1 MNTASNITLIESE
14 QTSPDLGQLLAVL
27 RRRGLWILLCVVVV
41 SGVAYGYSKHKVK
54 QYSATAALAFSD
66 NQLDQQIAGLPTTT
80 SNLAQQDS
88 NLELVR
94 LGDMAAKTASLLGH
108 GLTAESVVESLS
120 IGGRGESSIVGV
132 SATSNSPI
140 LAAAIA
146 NTYVAQFVRE
156 QQAANRHFLNSALSL
171 VNKQLARL
179 SPAQRFGTDGLDLE
193 ERAQTL
199 RLLAELHYNNV
210 EVAQEA
216 SVPSSPSSPKVSR
229 NTILGAILGFLLGLG
244 VAFLRERSDL
254 RIRRPEDLEEIYGL
268 PMLGTVPN
276 SAALARSTA
285 RDRGKVVELPAAE
298 AEAFSLIRAHLRFF
312 NVDRDLRTVVIGS
325 PAPNDGKT
333 TIARRLAE
341 AAARSGSRV
350 LLLEVDLRHPTL
362 GQQLGI
368 QSGQGLAGVL
378 IGAIS
383 VDEAIQSVGLE
394 GPLGEGTSDRR
405 FDVLVA
411 GAVLPPNPGEL
422 LESRAMDTLL
432 ARARSEYDL
441 VVIDTPPLTVVSD
454 AFPLLTKV
462 DGVIIVGW
470 VRHSRRDTAEQ
481 LQRTLASRNSGAPLL
496 GVIANGSKAG
506 AVGSYVDSA
515 NSKSVPGDAS
525 DNGASSS
532 RSLAQTVEN

>member
-1 MNTASNITLIESE
+1 LIDSE
-14 QTSPDLGQLLAVL
+14 QTSLDVGQFFGVL
-27 RRRGLWILLCVVVV
+27 RRRALWILLCFVVV
-41 SGVAYGYSKHKVK
+41 SGVAYGYSKHKAK

-66 NQLDQQIAGLPTTT
+66 NQLDQEIAGLPTTT

-108 GLTAESVVESLS
+108 GLTDESVVESLS

-132 SATSNSPI
+132 SATSNSPV

-146 NTYVAQFVRE
+146 NTYVEQFVKE
-156 QQAANRHFLNSALSL
+156 QQAANRHFLNSALAL

-193 ERAQTL
+193 QRAQTL

-210 EVAQEA
+210 EVAQRA
-216 SVPSSPSSPKVSR
+216 TVPSSPSSPKVSR
-229 NTILGAILGFLLGLG
+229 NTVLGAVLGLLLGLA
-244 VAFLRERSDL
+244 VAFLRERADR

-268 PMLGTVPN
+268 PILGTVPN
-276 SAALARSTA
+276 SVPLARSTA
-285 RDRGKVVELPAAE
+285 RDRGKAVELPAAE

-312 NVDRDLRTVVIGS
+312 NVGRDLRTIVIGS
-325 PAPNDGKT
+325 PAPNDGRT
-333 TIARRLAE
+333 TVARRLAE

-368 QSGQGLAGVL
+368 ESGQGLAGVL
-378 IGAIS
+378 TGAIAA
-383 VDEAIQSVGLE
+383 DEAIQSVAFE
-394 GPLGEGTSDRR
+394 TPLGEGRR
-405 FDVLVA
+405 GRTFDVLVA

-422 LESRAMDTLL
+422 LESGAMDTLL
-432 ARARSEYDL
+432 ARTRFDYEL
-441 VVIDTPPLTVVSD
+441 VVIDTPPLTAVSD

-462 DGVIIVGW
+462 DGVVIVGW
-470 VRHSRRDTAEQ
+470 VRHSRRDAAEQ
-481 LQRTLASRNSGAPLL
+481 LQRTLAGSGAPLL
-496 GVIANGSKAG
+496 GVIANGSKASV
-506 AVGSYVDSA
+506 VGSYADST
-515 NSKSVPGDAS
+515 NSELGPGNAS
-525 DNGASSS
+525 DKGASSS
-532 RSLAQTVEN
+532 RPLAPAGEK